1 MLHRSSPKPSTVR
14 RPARRAPGLAGIC
27 LLPAMMLSACTS
39 GPTGLFGNGGV
50 GGPDA
55 TQATA
60 PTPASRKVALLLPM
74 SGANAFLG
82 PALEKAARLGLDQQP
97 GGPEIVVEDTRS
109 TGAAEAT
116 RAAVAAGA
124 GIIIGPLTAADT
136 DAAAP
141 IAQAAAIP
149 MLALTSDVGEA
160 RPGVWVLGVT
170 PEQQVARLVEGL
182 RGSGQTRIGAL
193 LSQDAFGSAMADGLT
208 TAAARAGLPPPRIER
223 YGTGFSGINSG
234 LRTVSDYAGRHP
246 ATDKGASAADA
257 AAAPSPGLPIDALLL
272 NATGT
277 QLQEVISCLAFYD
290 LQPDHIRILGPGLW
304 GAFASK
310 LKALPGAWFAA
321 PDPSAR
327 TGYVQLYQA
336 RYHDSPRAITDI
348 VYDAAALARS
358 LSGDGYSAA
367 SLTREQGFAGVDG
380 VFGLRPDGHVR
391 RELAIFEIQPGGGA
405 KVVQPAP
412 GVLSNGS

>member
-1 MLHRSSPKPSTVR
+1 
-14 RPARRAPGLAGIC
+14 
-27 LLPAMMLSACTS
+27 MLSACTS
-39 GPTGLFGNGGV
+39 GPTGLFGGGGV
-50 GGPDA
+50 AGAEAGGSS
-55 TQATA
+55 A
-60 PTPASRKVALLLPM
+60 PAPASRTVALLLPM
-74 SGANAFLG
+74 TGANGFLG
-82 PALEKAARLGLDQQP
+82 PALEKAARLGLDQ
-97 GGPEIVVEDTRS
+97 GPQIVVEDTHS
-109 TGAAEAT
+109 TAAGAAEAA
-116 RAAVAAGA
+116 RAAIAAGA

-141 IAQAAAIP
+141 VAQAAGVP

-182 RGSGQTRIGAL
+182 RGSGQARIGAL
-193 LSQDAFGSAMADGLT
+193 LSQDAFGTAMADGLT
-208 TAAARAGLPPPRIER
+208 TASARAGLPPPRIER
-223 YGTGFSGINSG
+223 YGAGFAGINSG
-234 LRTVSDYAGRHP
+234 LRTVSDYAARHP
-246 ATDKGASAADA
+246 SSAK
-257 AAAPSPGLPIDALLL
+257 AAPADPAASPAPPGLPIDALLL

-277 QLQEVISCLAFYD
+277 QLQEVISCLGFYD
-290 LQPDHIRILGPGLW
+290 LQPDHVRILGPGLW

-321 PDPSAR
+321 PDPAAR

-336 RYHDSPRAITDI
+336 RYHDAPRAITDI

-367 SLTREQGFAGVDG
+367 ALTRAQGFAGVDG
-380 VFGLRPDGHVR
+380 VFGLLPDGHVR
-391 RELAIFEIQPGGGA
+391 RELAIFEVQPGGGA

-412 GVLSNGS
+412 GTLPNAS